1 MENKRESTQSSPLGL
16 HFGFMKATAK
26 DDKLCATISR
36 LVSIPY
42 ESGYS
47 RDRWRNS
54 VNVQVPKAEGA

>member
-1 MENKRESTQSSPLGL
+1 
-16 HFGFMKATAK
+16 MKATAK